1 MEGVVGMGL
10 CRSRQAIKHG
20 STNKSAREKAKTR
33 DVSALQK
40 KADMARKARKGVHW
54 RRMLEDTIHE
64 DATEENATEE
74 NAMEENAMEENAME
88 ENAMEEN
95 AIEENAIEENAIE
108 EDKADALDESEV
120 DDCAVADDGLGGG
133 DGPVEAAW
141 GEPCDGD
148 VAVEDAG
155 LLQELATELGA
166 ASVDASVGCG
176 DAREL

>member
-10 CRSRQAIKHG
+10 CRSGQAIKHG

-40 KADMARKARKGVHW
+40 KADMARKARKCVHW

-64 DATEENATEE
+64 DATEENA
-74 NAMEENAMEENAME
+74 M
-88 ENAMEEN
+88 
-95 AIEENAIEENAIE
+95 EENAIE

-133 DGPVEAAW
+133 DGPVEAAR

>member
-1 MEGVVGMGL
+1 MRGVVGMGL
-10 CRSRQAIKHG
+10 CRSGQAIKHG
-20 STNKSAREKAKTR
+20 ATNKSEREKARTR

-40 KADMARKARKGVHW
+40 KADLARKAKKGVHW

-64 DATEENATEE
+64 DA
-74 NAMEENAMEENAME
+74 MEENAMQENT
-88 ENAMEEN
+88 
-95 AIEENAIEENAIE
+95 IEENE
-108 EDKADALDESEV
+108 ADALDESEV

-133 DGPVEAAW
+133 DGLVEAAR

-166 ASVDASVGCG
+166 AGVGAGVGGG

>member
-64 DATEENATEE
+64 DATEENAT
-74 NAMEENAMEENAME
+74 EENAME